1 MGLGSTTEV
10 DALLSCGEG
19 ESLSYR
25 QMTPLLHPNSST
37 LHSPSHD
44 TDTTPLSQ
52 RPRTYHHHRHSNIL
66 SGSGSYLAS

>member
-37 LHSPSHD
+37 LHAPSND

-52 RPRTYHHHRHSNIL
+52 PPHTHHHCCSDL
-66 SGSGSYLAS
+66 LPGSGPYLAS